1 VRPID
6 RRAFLTGGL
15 SCGAWVMAAL
25 AGADGVTR
33 RLFAA
38 TPRGRAVRAEPW
50 GRLERVADG
59 VWMLISTPLAGDEA
73 SGAMRTFSNGGIV
86 AGRSGVLAIEGFAT
100 EEGSRWL
107 AGEAKRLTGR
117 WPTHVVLTH
126 YHGDHSRGLGGY
138 LVEGRAGERA
148 NGRTVEL
155 LGTEI
160 TKEWLRRKRPDAILP
175 TTMISTA
182 RSTDLDLGGRRVRI
196 TPRDGHTA
204 SDLTVEVTDP
214 RVVWCGD
221 LVWIGLFPNFVDAI
235 PSRQTA
241 HVRTLLAE
249 SATLWVPGHGSAARR
264 AELRGFLTLL
274 ESIEAGARDA
284 ITRGVPADRS
294 AQEWHPPK
302 SLGEWVMFSEDY
314 YEVAFRAWAR
324 ELDPGAAAP
333 S

>member
-1 VRPID
+1 MRPVD
-6 RRAFLTGGL
+6 RRAFLAGGL

-25 AGADGVTR
+25 AGADGATR

-38 TPRGRAVRAEPW
+38 TARGGAVRTEPW

-86 AGRSGVLAIEGFAT
+86 AGRSSVLAIEGFAT
-100 EEGSRWL
+100 VEGSSWL
-107 AGEAKRLTGR
+107 AGEARRLTGR

-126 YHGDHSRGLGGY
+126 YHGDHSRGLAGY
-138 LVEGRAGERA
+138 LA
-148 NGRTVEL
+148 NGRTADI
-155 LGTEI
+155 LGTET
-160 TKEWLRRKRPDAILP
+160 TKELLHRKRPDAVLP
-175 TTMISTA
+175 TTMLATGHPTTI
-182 RSTDLDLGGRRVRI
+182 DLGGRQVRI
-196 TPRDGHTA
+196 HPREGHTA
-204 SDLTVEVTDP
+204 SDLTVEVMDP

-235 PSRQTA
+235 PSRQNA
-241 HVRTLLAE
+241 HVRALLAE
-249 SATLWVPGHGSAARR
+249 PATLWVPGHGSAARA
-264 AELRGFLTLL
+264 AELRGFLALL

-284 ITRGVPADRS
+284 ITRGVPADR
-294 AQEWHPPK
+294 AAREWHPPK

>member
-1 VRPID
+1 MRPLD
-6 RRAFLTGGL
+6 RRAFLAGGL

-25 AGADGVTR
+25 AGADGATR

-38 TPRGRAVRAEPW
+38 APRGAPVRAEPW

-59 VWMLISTPLAGDEA
+59 VWMLISTPLAGDPA

-86 AGRSGVLAIEGFAT
+86 AGRNGVLAIEGFAT
-100 EEGSRWL
+100 VEGSGWL
-107 AGEAKRLTGR
+107 AGEARRLTGR

-126 YHGDHSRGLGGY
+126 YHGDHSAGLGGY
-138 LVEGRAGERA
+138 RTEGREI
-148 NGRTVEL
+148 EI
-155 LGTEI
+155 LGTET
-160 TKEWLRRKRPDAILP
+160 TKDLLHHRRPEAVLP
-175 TTMISTA
+175 TTIVGT
-182 RSTDLDLGGRRVRI
+182 RQPTDLDLGGRRVRI
-196 TPRDGHTA
+196 DPRDGHTA
-204 SDLTVEVTDP
+204 SDLTVEVMDP

-241 HVRTLLAE
+241 HVRALLKEPA
-249 SATLWVPGHGSAARR
+249 SLWVPGHGSAARA

-274 ESIEAGARDA
+274 ESIEEGARDA
-284 ITRGVPADRS
+284 TRRGVPADR
-294 AQEWHPPK
+294 AAREWHPPR

-324 ELDPGAAAP
+324 ELEPGGDGP

>member
-1 VRPID
+1 MMD
-6 RRAFLTGGL
+6 RRGFLAGGL

-38 TPRGRAVRAEPW
+38 IPRGAPVGAEPW

-86 AGRSGVLAIEGFAT
+86 AGRSGVLAIEGFASV
-100 EEGSRWL
+100 EGSRWL
-107 AGEAKRLTGR
+107 GGEARRLTGR

-126 YHGDHSRGLGGY
+126 YHGDHSAGLAGY
-138 LVEGRAGERA
+138 QA
-148 NGRTVEL
+148 NGRTGEL

-160 TKEWLRRKRPDAILP
+160 TTELLRRKRPDAVLP
-175 TTMISTA
+175 NTMIAASQP
-182 RSTDLDLGGRRVRI
+182 TDLDLGGRRVRI

-204 SDLTVEVTDP
+204 SDLTIEVTDP

-241 HVRTLLAE
+241 HVRALLAE
-249 SATLWVPGHGSAARR
+249 PATLWVPGHGSAAR
-264 AELRGFLTLL
+264 ATELRGFLALL

-284 ITRGVPADRS
+284 ITRGVPADR
-294 AQEWHPPK
+294 AAREWHPPK
-302 SLGEWVMFSEDY
+302 SLGEWVMFSENY

-324 ELDPGAAAP
+324 ELDPGAAGP